1 MNFERFKSIS
11 NLDFKEVLL
20 KVQTNAIIQSRDKK

>member
-11 NLDFKEVLL
+11 NLDFKDFLL